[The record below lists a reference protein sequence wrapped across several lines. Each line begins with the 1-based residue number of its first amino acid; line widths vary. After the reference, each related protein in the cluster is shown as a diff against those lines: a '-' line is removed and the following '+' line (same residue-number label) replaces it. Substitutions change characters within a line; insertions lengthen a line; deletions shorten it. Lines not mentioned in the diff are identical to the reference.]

1 MKIAETCVKHP
12 VFTVMLIAFLLT
24 LGAFSY
30 RGLAVDLFPK
40 ADPATVN
47 VEVQLPGATPEEMV
61 TGIVLPLEDAI
72 SSVSGIDEMNVY
84 ASEGLADITC
94 TFVLE
99 RDIDGAAQDIR
110 EKVAAAV
117 NRLPRETLPPVITK
131 EDPQSDPIMTLLVSG
146 PMSRRELT
154 EIADKQVRRAI
165 QTVDGVGSVA
175 LNGGQARQIRILL
188 DAQKLTSHNFTVLDV
203 RNALQRENIE
213 APGGRIINGPQEL
226 GLRTLGRVTS
236 SDQFSQIVVGTHG
249 GIPIRVR
256 DVAEVEDGAQEL
268 RTWSA
273 LFAKGNPGQDV
284 VSVQILRQSGANTVR
299 VADDVRKQIE
309 QLRSQMPS
317 GVQLLIVHDIS
328 DFIKASVHSLIEHL
342 ILGSIF
348 ASAIVWLFI
357 RNWRAVLIA
366 AVAIPSS
373 IVATFT
379 LMRGMDFSLNNMTL
393 LALTLAVGIVIDD
406 AIIVLENIVRFM
418 EEKGRDRFQAA
429 IEATQEIG
437 LAVMATTLSLIIIF
451 LPIAFMTGYARK
463 YVNSFGWTMAMAI
476 LVSLLVAFTLT
487 PMMSSRLLRVEKD
500 NKKSHAQ
507 GFLQLVEETYMR
519 MLRWS
524 LAHRLILV
532 MICIVTFL
540 STFGLYHLVGRD
552 WIPADD
558 QSELQSSFTMPEGTS
573 LQKTSQMASDMAHRI
588 SDLPEVAFV
597 QCFTHGPTNHA
608 HLFIGL
614 VPRSKRSLS
623 HAQLATKVRAILA
636 NFRNITY
643 NVRLPSVLGGE
654 IYFPI
659 SAVIRGPDLNELAEI
674 SKKVAN
680 RMRNYPDL
688 VDVNPSLNLN
698 TPELQVKVDRQRAA
712 DIGVSMTDVSDAVRL
727 FYSGEDEITR
737 FKEGSEQYPVTMQ
750 LLQDQRD
757 NPDVLS
763 RMMVPSSKLGQVRLE
778 SIANIGR
785 GYGPATLSRYNREF
799 QVSVYANVSTGY
811 PLDLAAAHT
820 IQSIHEVGLP
830 AGYSYLFSGQVK
842 VLEETTWNLL
852 LAMLLAS
859 IFMYM
864 VLAAQFES
872 FSYPFIIMLTLPLS
886 VPFALFS
893 LWITGRALS
902 LWSALGMFLLLGI
915 VKKNGILQVDYTN
928 RLLATGMPVRE
939 AILEANRVRLRPIL
953 MTTLS
958 IIAGLTPVA
967 VGIGAGSEQRAS
979 IAVTIIGGQTLCLL
993 LTLLVVPVAY
1003 SYFAEFEALPWS
1015 LWTSRVFKWSRR
1027 PSSL

>member
-1 MKIAETCVKHP
+1 MKIAETCVRHP
-12 VFTVMLIAFLLT
+12 IFTVMLIAFLLT
-24 LGAFSY
+24 LGIFSY

-72 SSVSGIDEMNVY
+72 SSVSGIDEMSVY

-117 NRLPRETLPPVITK
+117 NRLPHETLPPVITK

-154 EIADKQVRRAI
+154 EIADKKVRRAI
-165 QTVDGVGSVA
+165 QTVDGVGSVE
-175 LNGGQARQIRILL
+175 LNGGQARQIRVLL
-188 DAQKLTSHNFTVLDV
+188 DAQKLTAHNFTVLDV

-213 APGGRIINGPQEL
+213 APGGRMIEGPQEL

-236 SDQFSQIVVGTHG
+236 AEQFGQIVVGTQG
-249 GIPIRVR
+249 RIPVRIR
-256 DVAEVEDGAQEL
+256 DVARVEDGAQEL

-273 LFAKGNPGQDV
+273 LFGKGNPGEDV
-284 VSVQILRQSGANTVR
+284 VSIQILRQSGANTVR
-299 VADDVRKQIE
+299 VADNVRQQIE
-309 QLRSQMPS
+309 QLRSQMPP

-373 IVATFT
+373 IIATFT
-379 LMRGMDFSLNNMTL
+379 LMRAMDFSLNNMTL

-406 AIIVLENIVRFM
+406 AIIVLENIFRYM
-418 EEKGRDRFQAA
+418 EDKGRNRIQAA
-429 IEATQEIG
+429 VEATQEIG

-487 PMMSSRLLRVEKD
+487 PMMSSRLLRVNPDE
-500 NKKSHAQ
+500 KKSHSQ
-507 GFLQLVEETYMR
+507 GVLQAVEETYMK

-524 LAHRLILV
+524 LAHRPVLAT
-532 MICIVTFL
+532 ICVATFL

-558 QSELQSSFTMPEGTS
+558 QSELQSSFTLPEGTS
-573 LQKTSQMASDMAHRI
+573 LEKTSQIASDMARRI
-588 SDLPEVAFV
+588 SDMPEVAFV
-597 QCFTHGPTNHA
+597 QSYTHGPTNHA

-614 VPRSKRSLS
+614 VPRGQRKLS
-623 HAQLATKVRAILA
+623 HAQTATKVRAVLA
-636 NFRNITY
+636 TYHNVTY

-659 SAVIRGPDLNELAEI
+659 SAVIRGPDLNQLAET
-674 SKKVAN
+674 SKKVAD

-712 DIGVSMTDVSDAVRL
+712 DIGVRMTDISDAVRL

-750 LLQDQRD
+750 LLPEQRD

-778 SIANIGR
+778 NVAEIGR
-785 GYGPATLSRYNREF
+785 GFGPATLWRYNREF
-799 QVSVYANVSTGY
+799 EVSVYANVNTGY

-820 IQSIHEVGLP
+820 IQSIHDVGLP
-830 AGYSYLFSGQVK
+830 PGYSYLFSGQVK

-928 RLLATGMPVRE
+928 RLLAQGMPMHE

-958 IIAGLTPVA
+958 IIAGLIPVA

-1003 SYFAEFEALPWS
+1003 SYFAELEALPWGE
-1015 LWTSRVFKWSRR
+1015 WIGRVTRLRTKVRE
-1027 PSSL
+1027 